1 MPAAR
6 CDRGSANLNMSKT
19 SPVHLACGA
28 PGGPDLGSLH
38 QMLDAAPWCDVT
50 VWNADEVLAHPEPLR
65 GAACV
70 VVAIRE
76 AAPAADA
83 GAFRVLCRQLTPS
96 PVLVV
101 AGDVR
106 QCESALFASG
116 VDDCLDLATISTD
129 AMVRVIRRSIERAT
143 QRVHVETAQ
152 QQYRDLYDHMPVA
165 AFSVGADA
173 RIATANR
180 EFLRMLGAGDA
191 AEVEDTH
198 LNGLLAGLARLLAAG
213 PNAASDPYKDSHI
226 IETLGGFSRHV
237 VVFARRTRE
246 DGNAPLMEVY
256 LTDVTEQE
264 MQTRRVVA
272 AESRL
277 RQLTDNVP
285 VMMFLLDRDRRV
297 FDANRRLVDALGLDR
312 QALEGMPFT
321 SLLHPDTDIA
331 AMRASIDRVFGG
343 GAEYEHPVSM
353 LRPDGGEMECLF
365 SAQPGI
371 DGSGL
376 VSVAHAMLV
385 DVTDRNRAQ
394 RERDR
399 LQEQLQLT
407 RKLESIGELAAGI
420 AHEINTPAQ
429 YVSDNL
435 SFVRESFGD
444 LGPLLALLPEV
455 LEGLGDAPARDAL
468 RAAIDAA
475 DLDYLVAE
483 IPAALAQGQ
492 DGIGKIREIVLAL
505 KEFSHPG
512 GGEME
517 SADINRVIESTVTV
531 ARNEWKY
538 IAEIELELAADLPQI
553 ACFPSAIAQV
563 VLNLLVN
570 AAHAI
575 ADTRNDGDPLGRI
588 RIATAARGDDAVS
601 FSIADSGPGIPEE
614 IRHKIFDP
622 FFTTKEVGRG
632 TGQGLAISRSVVTE
646 QHRGEI
652 LLETAPGRGTTFT
665 VVLPLRRAGGDDIT
679 EAAA

>member
-1 MPAAR
+1 MYLAR
-6 CDRGSANLNMSKT
+6 
-19 SPVHLACGA
+19 GA
-28 PGGPDLGSLH
+28 HGAPDLGALRAA
-38 QMLDAAPWCDVT
+38 LDAAPWCDVA
-50 VWNADEVLAHPEPLR
+50 VVDAEALLADPEPVR

-70 VVAIRE
+70 VVALSE
-76 AAPAADA
+76 AGGPAAA
-83 GAFRVLCRQLTPS
+83 GAFRALCRSLTPC
-96 PVLVV
+96 PVLVI
-101 AGDVR
+101 AEDVR
-106 QCESALFASG
+106 DCQSTLFASG
-116 VDDCLDLATISTD
+116 VDDCLNPAAISTD
-129 AMVRVIRRSIERAT
+129 ALARVIRRSIERAT

-165 AFSVGADA
+165 AFSVDAAA
-173 RIATANR
+173 RIVTANR
-180 EFLRMLGAGDA
+180 EFLRMLDAGDA
-191 AEVEDTH
+191 TEVDDTH
-198 LNGLLAGLARLLAAG
+198 LNGLLTGLARLLR
-213 PNAASDPYKDSHI
+213 ASGDAVGEYKDSHI
-226 IETLGGFSRHV
+226 VETLGGFSRHV
-237 VVFARRTRE
+237 VVFARRTRDGE
-246 DGNAPLMEVY
+246 DAPVMEVY
-256 LTDVTEQE
+256 LTDVTERE
-264 MQTRRVVA
+264 TQTRRVVA

-331 AMRASIDRVFGG
+331 GMRATIERVFGG
-343 GAEYEHPVSM
+343 GAEFEHPVSL

-365 SAQPGI
+365 SAQPGV
-371 DGSGL
+371 DASGV
-376 VSVAHAMLV
+376 VSLAHAMLV

-394 RERDR
+394 RDRDR

-420 AHEINTPAQ
+420 AHEINTRAQ

-435 SFVRESFGD
+435 SFLRESFED
-444 LGPLLALLPEV
+444 LGRLLALLPPL
-455 LEGLGDAPARDAL
+455 LETQPGSEARDAL
-468 RAAIDAA
+468 KAAMDAA
-475 DLDYLVAE
+475 DIEYLVGE

-492 DGIGKIREIVLAL
+492 DGIGKIREIVQAL

-517 SADINRVIESTVTV
+517 SADINRIVESTVTV
-531 ARNEWKY
+531 ARSEWKY
-538 IAEIELELAADLPQI
+538 TAEIELALAEGLPQI
-553 ACFPSAIAQV
+553 ECFPSAIAQV

-575 ADTRNDGDPLGRI
+575 ADARAEGDPLGRI
-588 RIATAARGDDAVS
+588 RIRTAAHEDGAVS
-601 FSIADSGPGIPEE
+601 FSIADSGPGIPED

-622 FFTTKEVGRG
+622 FFTTKAVGRG

-646 QHRGEI
+646 QHGGEI
-652 LLETAPGRGTTFT
+652 LLDTAPGRGTTFT